1 MARNGSGTYSLP
13 AGNPVTT
20 GAVISSTWANN
31 TLDDIATALTA
42 SLAKDGQTTPTA
54 NLPMATY
61 KHTGVGT
68 ATATT
73 DYARADQVQNSA
85 LQYLSSVS
93 GADTITASASIT
105 PAAYAAGQTF
115 RFISAGANTGAATL
129 NVSSLGAK
137 SIKKQ
142 GTNALA
148 AGDIASGALV
158 EVTYDGTNF
167 QLTTPSAAA
176 SISLSDDNTWTGIQ
190 SFTQDLTIT
199 GAGKGVIFEGTT
211 ADAYE
216 TTLLAGEPTA
226 DRTITMPDE
235 TGTVALDGTSRTQ
248 TIWIPANAMKARTT
262 NGAAT
267 GSTELTTNKEMI
279 ETLDFD
285 ATTAEYAQ
293 FSINMPKSWDEGT
306 MTAVF
311 VWSHAATT
319 TNFGVAWELAA
330 VAFADDDAMDTA
342 FGTAVTVTDTGG
354 TTNDCYITAASS
366 AMTVA
371 GSPGANELV
380 YFQVNRAPSNGSD
393 TMAIDARLHGVRVM
407 YAINTLTDA

>member
-1 MARNGSGTYSLP
+1 
-13 AGNPVTT
+13 
-20 GAVISSTWANN
+20 
-31 TLDDIATALTA
+31 
-42 SLAKDGQTTPTA
+42 
-54 NLPMATY
+54 MATY

-93 GADTITASASIT
+93 GADTITASSSIT

-176 SISLSDDNTWTGIQ
+176 SISLSDNNTWTGIQ

-248 TIWIPANAMKARTT
+248 TIWVPANAMKARTT

-366 AMTVA
+366 AMTVS